1 MRVGNLIRDGCFI
14 SSFRCVQ
21 GNRILRSYI
30 LVERALIE
38 GILCH
43 IAGHDLV
50 DLQCAGCLI
59 KGAVL
64 KLNLNGCLELI
75 RGIGP
80 SAVHDNALQR
90 FYLIGANNKIIKS
103 DPFECHCFDPIRTSF
118 DIFTLIVFFIIRARL
133 VFIVGVG
140 DMLGICFVVFILG
153 IVVGAVRLGF
163 NEVAYCKDFW
173 ILHLVHGHRRRW
185 QEGHQQAKR

>member
-1 MRVGNLIRDGCFI
+1 MCIRD
-14 SSFRCVQ
+14 R

-140 DMLGICFVVFILG
+140 DMLGICFVVFILSLIHISFPIILCSTALKLLSLKPAPIAMRMRCWRRSG
-153 IVVGAVRLGF
+153 TLIKVPRTVLLRLPP
-163 NEVAYCKDFW
+163 AST
-173 ILHLVHGHRRRW
+173 
-185 QEGHQQAKR
+185 